1 MSESTQDP
9 RILDLATKIVL
20 AHMSKSDVE
29 FQALPGLIRG
39 VYQTL
44 ATVGTATVG
53 TAIAAP
59 AVGPQ
64 EPAVPIRKSV
74 FPDYIICLED
84 GKRMKMLKRHLATAY
99 NMTPDDYRRKWGL
112 GPNYPMVAP
121 NYAEVRS
128 SLAKQMGLGK
138 RTGKPKRR
146 KKRA

>member
-44 ATVGTATVG
+44 ATVGTA
-53 TAIAAP
+53 IAAP
-59 AVGPQ
+59 AMEPQ

-128 SLAKQMGLGK
+128 SLAKESGLGK
-138 RTGKPKRR
+138 RTGKPKLQQ
-146 KKRA
+146 KRA